1 MEDAAISKLGDMAV
15 NGTIAGGICDLSV
28 PEPVVIPRE
37 DAVTT
42 TIAPYKGTDGYE
54 CILLPQTIIEGF
66 SVNFSYDGKLYIWTA
81 EEPIE
86 LQKGVEHTLTL
97 NVNETARLA
106 TMQMKYRATG
116 QIIDQK

>member
-1 MEDAAISKLGDMAV
+1 MSRGLGDV
-15 NGTIAGGICDLSV
+15 
-28 PEPVVIPRE
+28 
-37 DAVTT
+37 
-42 TIAPYKGTDGYE
+42 YKR
-54 CILLPQTIIEGF
+54 Q
-66 SVNFSYDGKLYIWTA
+66 YIWTA

>member
-1 MEDAAISKLGDMAV
+1 MCI
-15 NGTIAGGICDLSV
+15 
-28 PEPVVIPRE
+28 RE
-37 DAVTT
+37 R
-42 TIAPYKGTDGYE
+42 GTDGYE

-116 QIIDQK
+116 QIIDQ

>member
-15 NGTIAGGICDLSV
+15 NGTIVGGICDLSV

-37 DAVTT
+37 DAVAT

-66 SVNFSYDGKLYIWTA
+66 SVNFSYDGNCIYGLPKSPLSCKR
-81 EEPIE
+81 E
-86 LQKGVEHTLTL
+86 
-97 NVNETARLA
+97 
-106 TMQMKYRATG
+106 
-116 QIIDQK
+116 